1 VVTSQKKALKGRQAR
16 KACRDP
22 RGLLDL
28 RVRRG
33 SPGRKASLGMRDR
46 LGKKAT
52 LVRQDHKDLAAIK
65 VSRALRGFRRRSQ
78 TALLVRF

>member
-1 VVTSQKKALKGRQAR
+1 
-16 KACRDP
+16 
-22 RGLLDL
+22 
-28 RVRRG
+28 
-33 SPGRKASLGMRDR
+33 MRDR

-52 LVRQDHKDLAAIK
+52 LARQDHKDLAAIK